1 MLRPFAQV
9 DVFTATPYRGN
20 PLAVVLDA
28 DGLSGDQMQ
37 EFANWTNLSETA
49 FMLRPESPDADYR
62 VRIFAPGIELPF
74 AGHPTLGSCHV
85 WLSAGGVPAR
95 GEEIVQECG
104 AGLIRIRRSGERL
117 MFAAPPLRPGKR
129 AGADLADRAA
139 AQLNIDPTAIVDIL
153 RAGHGATQIAV
164 LLDSA
169 EAVLAIQPGRVEGD
183 LGVVGLYPPGSAAA
197 YEVRVFFAKDGCTV
211 EDPVTGSFNAMLAQW
226 LIGSGLARPPYV
238 ARQGTTLGRH
248 GRVHV
253 TSDSDNTIW
262 IGGGT
267 VTCITGTVDL

>member
-28 DGLSGDQMQ
+28 DGLGDDRMQ
-37 EFANWTNLSETA
+37 EFANWTNLSETT
-49 FMLRPESPDADYR
+49 FVLQPESPAADYR

-74 AGHPTLGSCHV
+74 AGHPTLGSCHA

-117 MFAAPPLRPGKR
+117 TFAAPPLRPDKR

-139 AQLNIDPTAIVDIL
+139 AQLNIDPAAVVDIL
-153 RAGHGATQIAV
+153 QAGHGATQIAV

-169 EAVLAIQPGRVEGD
+169 EAVLAIRPGQVEGD

-197 YEVRVFFAKDGCTV
+197 YEVRVFFVKDGSTV

-226 LIGSGLARPPYV
+226 LIGSGRARPPYV
-238 ARQGTTLGRH
+238 AWQGTALGRH

-253 TSDSDNTIW
+253 TSDSDGTIW

>member
-1 MLRPFAQV
+1 MLRRFVQV
-9 DVFTATPYRGN
+9 DVFTSTPYRGN

-28 DGLSGDQMQ
+28 DGLSGERMQ
-37 EFANWTNLSETA
+37 EFANWTNLSETT
-49 FMLRPESPDADYR
+49 FVLRPESPDSDYR

-85 WLSAGGVPAR
+85 WLAVGGVPAR
-95 GEEIVQECG
+95 ADTIVQECG
-104 AGLIRIRRSGERL
+104 AGLIRIRRSGDRL
-117 MFAAPPLRPGKR
+117 AFAAPPLRLGER
-129 AGADLADRAA
+129 AGEDLAARAA
-139 AQLNIDPTAIVDIL
+139 AQLNIDRSAIVDIL
-153 RAGHGATQIAV
+153 KAGHGATQVAV

-169 EAVLAIQPGRVEGD
+169 EAVLAVRPGPVDGD

-197 YEVRVFFAKDGCTV
+197 YEVRAFFRKDGMTV
-211 EDPVTGSFNAMLAQW
+211 EDPVTGSVNAMLAQW
-226 LIGSGLARPPYV
+226 LIGSGRVRPPYV
-238 ARQGTTLGRH
+238 AWQGTAIGRH

-253 TSDSDNTIW
+253 TSDEDNTIW